1 MMEGEKEGGE
11 KTGREGEGEGQEEG
25 AAERGNPP
33 AIRETWLWSLGQEDP
48 LQKEMATHSR
58 IFA

>member
-1 MMEGEKEGGE
+1 MMEGERGGE

-25 AAERGNPP
+25 AAERGNLP
-33 AIRETWLWSLGQEDP
+33 AIRETRLWSLGQEDP

>member
-1 MMEGEKEGGE
+1 MMEGERGGE